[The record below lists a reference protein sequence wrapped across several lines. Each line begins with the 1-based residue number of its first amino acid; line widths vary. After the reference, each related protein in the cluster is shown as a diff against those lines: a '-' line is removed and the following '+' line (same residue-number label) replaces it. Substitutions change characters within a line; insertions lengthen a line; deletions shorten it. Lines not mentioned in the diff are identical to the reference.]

1 MRNFDY
7 RELAGRSWNSEI
19 LGLVAQNHEYKGRQ
33 ELYLKQKPAE
43 LDRLIEIAKV
53 QSTEASNEI
62 EGIRT
67 TNTRLLQ
74 LVRDKTTPRN
84 RDEEEIMGYRDV
96 LNTNHENFEYIP
108 ITSNYILQL
117 HRDLYQYSHKSIGG
131 KFKNTQNYISATDA
145 EGREFVLFTPLAPHE
160 TPPAID
166 AICESYNRMIDT
178 QELDALLLIPV
189 FIHDFLCIHPF
200 NDGNGRM
207 SRLLTTLLLYRSG
220 YVIGRYISLESKI
233 AKNKNLYYDAL
244 EQCQKGWNEN
254 TEDPTPFIKY
264 LLQTILAAYRDFE
277 ERVAMVDEKLPAIET
292 VRRAVYHKIGKFTKS
307 EVMELCPTLSKAS
320 IENAIKQLVEQ
331 GLLVRHGTGRSTF
344 YTRSDAQNND
354 RICRENGRC
363 VFIRRGGAGGIEIS
377 NCEFFTDRR
386 SLSRTKTKV
395 QTGD

>member
-7 RELAGRSWNSEI
+7 ANLARRSWDSEI
-19 LGLVAQNHEYKGRQ
+19 LGLVAQIHEYKGRQ
-33 ELYLKQKPAE
+33 ELYLKQKPAS

-67 TNTRLLQ
+67 TNTRLMQ
-74 LVRDKTTPRN
+74 LIRDKTTPRN

-96 LNTNHENFEYIP
+96 LNTIHESYEYIP
-108 ITSNYILQL
+108 ITPNYILQL

-131 KFKNTQNYISATDA
+131 SFKNTQNYISATDA
-145 EGREFVLFTPLAPHE
+145 DGRELVLFTPLPPYETAPAVE
-160 TPPAID
+160 AL
-166 AICESYNRMIDT
+166 CESYNRMIAF

-244 EQCQKGWNEN
+244 EQCQRGWYEN
-254 TEDPTPFIKY
+254 AEDPTPFIRY

-277 ERVAMVDEKLPAIET
+277 SRVDLVDEKLPAIET
-292 VRRAVYHKIGKFTKS
+292 VRRAVYNKIGKFTKS
-307 EVMELCPTLSKAS
+307 EVMELCPTLGKTSV
-320 IENAIKQLVEQ
+320 ENAIKQLVEQ
-331 GLLVRHGTGRSTF
+331 GLLVKHGSGRSTF
-344 YTRSDAQNND
+344 YTRSDAQ
-354 RICRENGRC
+354 
-363 VFIRRGGAGGIEIS
+363 
-377 NCEFFTDRR
+377 
-386 SLSRTKTKV
+386 
-395 QTGD
+395 

>member
-1 MRNFDY
+1 MSKERELMRNFDY
-7 RELAGRSWNSEI
+7 SELAKNSWDSEI
-19 LGLVAQNHEYKGRQ
+19 IGLVAQIHEYKGRQ

-43 LDRLIEIAKV
+43 LERLIEVAKI

-74 LVRDKTTPRN
+74 LVKDKTTPRN

-96 LNTNHENFEYIP
+96 LNTIHENYEYIP
-108 ITSNYILQL
+108 ITSNYIRQL
-117 HRDLYQYSHKSIGG
+117 HRDLYKYSHKSIGG
-131 KFKNTQNYISATDA
+131 TFKNSQNYISATDA
-145 EGREFVLFTPLAPHE
+145 NGREFVLFTPLPPYE
-160 TPPAID
+160 TPTAIE
-166 AICESYNRMIDT
+166 AICESYNRTIAMQDI
-178 QELDALLLIPV
+178 DALLLIPV

-244 EQCQKGWNEN
+244 EKCQKGWNEN
-254 TEDPTPFIKY
+254 EDDPAPIIKY

-277 ERVAMVDEKLPAIET
+277 DRVALVDEKLPAIEM
-292 VRRAVYHKIGKFTKS
+292 VRRAVYNKIGKFTKS

-320 IENAIKQLVEQ
+320 VENSIKQLVEQ
-331 GLLVRHGTGRSTF
+331 GLLLKHGSGRSTF
-344 YTRSDAQNND
+344 YTRSD
-354 RICRENGRC
+354 I
-363 VFIRRGGAGGIEIS
+363 
-377 NCEFFTDRR
+377 
-386 SLSRTKTKV
+386 
-395 QTGD
+395 